1 VTRPQPGI
9 DTNATHADASVGS
22 SQRGRDSPVT
32 CGQIPLKLNE
42 TNNIFPDCFSGKK
55 SRKNPE
61 CRNGK
66 IRAGNNR
73 EISSSMQTNR
83 LNTPGSAETVEPATT
98 LLDEGKY
105 LHILTE
111 LPGVHE
117 EMIKIDVEK
126 TTVTIAA
133 SDAGKQVRKMITFP
147 CEVSFCMKRFS
158 EGVLTLT
165 LEKNGS

>member
-1 VTRPQPGI
+1 MQ
-9 DTNATHADASVGS
+9 AD
-22 SQRGRDSPVT
+22 
-32 CGQIPLKLNE
+32 
-42 TNNIFPDCFSGKK
+42 
-55 SRKNPE
+55 
-61 CRNGK
+61 
-66 IRAGNNR
+66 
-73 EISSSMQTNR
+73 ISD
-83 LNTPGSAETVEPATT
+83 TPGPAKTIEPATT
-98 LLDEGKY
+98 LLDEGKF

-117 EMIKIDVEK
+117 EMIRIDVEK